1 MGAEPRP
8 RRASR
13 RARLGRWLRARR
25 SASIATLDT
34 VSGAFACSG
43 LGFASVA
50 PVQDLRRL
58 TTFELCR
65 VWRAN
70 DPAAFDPR
78 RFLAESSPD
87 APPAD
92 PATVDWDE
100 LTRGQG

>member
-1 MGAEPRP
+1 
-8 RRASR
+8 
-13 RARLGRWLRARR
+13 
-25 SASIATLDT
+25 
-34 VSGAFACSG
+34 
-43 LGFASVA
+43 
-50 PVQDLRRL
+50 VQDLRRL

-65 VWRAN
+65 VWRANDPTAQATTVAEFVSFARERRRLLDELERRSPAGVAAWLVSN